1 MLGCRSQH
9 FEARLT
15 PEEDVVRHGIVV
27 GHEAANKLARIDSQ
41 GVGPEQVTVRRN
53 TTSTVF

>member
-15 PEEDVVRHGIVV
+15 PEENVVRHGVVV
-27 GHEAANKLARIDSQ
+27 GHETANKLSGIDSQ
-41 GVGPEQVTVRRN
+41 GVGPKQVTVRRN